1 MATRCNIIVKG
12 KSCDKNVKAIIYR
25 HWDGYPSCTGVE
37 LQDLLNK
44 QSADYINFDL
54 FVNGLIIHESKS
66 YEYSS
71 SIHGDIEYLYT
82 IDLTKRKIYVQ
93 TVGYDWEKSVQIF
106 HKKQELEKA
115 LKSFEKEVK

>member
-1 MATRCNIIVKG
+1 MATRCNIIVKD

-54 FVNGLIIHESKS
+54 FVNGMITHESKS
-66 YEYSS
+66 YEYTS
-71 SIHGDIEYLYT
+71 SIHGDSNL
-82 IDLTKRKIYVQ
+82 DNKIV
-93 TVGYDWEKSVQIF
+93 F
-106 HKKQELEKA
+106 
-115 LKSFEKEVK
+115 